1 MTNEHRIEF
10 TVTDEHGE
18 TEYSVAIGVDARIM
32 ANPDIRRDAIDSA
45 LRLMQR
51 RIALDFAE

>member
-10 TVTDEHGE
+10 KILDQNDEPV
-18 TEYSVAIGVDARIM
+18 YSVTIGVDSGLMR
-32 ANPDIRRDAIDSA
+32 PDIRADAIDSA
-45 LRLMQR
+45 FRLMQR